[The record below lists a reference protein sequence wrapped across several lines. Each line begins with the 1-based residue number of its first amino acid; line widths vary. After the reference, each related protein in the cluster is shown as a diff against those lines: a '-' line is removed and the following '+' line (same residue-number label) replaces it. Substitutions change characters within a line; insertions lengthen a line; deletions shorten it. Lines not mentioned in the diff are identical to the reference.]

1 MSVCT
6 FCLYIKSETVQQSN
20 SCECHH
26 NNSLSIAGEHS
37 RSLTLCMVRAPA
49 LSRRARRLSVRH
61 FALLAKFAQLFDR
74 LLIVFVC
81 FFLFLFCIYFCRRV
95 SVSFVIL
102 FFACFACFCLVS
114 ADLCRVVFES
124 KRSMFNCINRYIIFF
139 WAFAK
144 IYCRLVVLR
153 IIGCYVYI
161 YEMYIRRDV

>member
-1 MSVCT
+1 
-6 FCLYIKSETVQQSN
+6 
-20 SCECHH
+20 
-26 NNSLSIAGEHS
+26 
-37 RSLTLCMVRAPA
+37 MVRAPA

-124 KRSMFNCINRYIIFF
+124 KRSMFNCINRYIYIFLGICQNLLSSCS
-139 WAFAK
+139 FANN
-144 IYCRLVVLR
+144 RMLR
-153 IIGCYVYI
+153 I
-161 YEMYIRRDV
+161 YIRDVHTKRYLNIFIYNNYLGD